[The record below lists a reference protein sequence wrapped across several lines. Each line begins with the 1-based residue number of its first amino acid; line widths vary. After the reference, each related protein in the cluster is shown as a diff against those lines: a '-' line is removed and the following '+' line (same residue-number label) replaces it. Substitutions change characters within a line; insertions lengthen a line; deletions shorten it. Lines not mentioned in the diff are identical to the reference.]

1 MWGALQ
7 KVVQEKPP
15 EQKGDEGDL
24 LAFVCQDLSS
34 VEKPTE
40 LGMLHV

>member
-1 MWGALQ
+1 M
-7 KVVQEKPP
+7 VQENPP

-24 LAFVCQDLSS
+24 LASVSQDLSS
-34 VEKPTE
+34 VEKHTE